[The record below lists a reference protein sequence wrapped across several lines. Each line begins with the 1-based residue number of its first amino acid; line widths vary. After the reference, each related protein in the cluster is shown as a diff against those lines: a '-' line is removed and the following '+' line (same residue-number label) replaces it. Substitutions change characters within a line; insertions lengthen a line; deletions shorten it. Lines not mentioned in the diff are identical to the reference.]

1 MAVKYR
7 DILKHHANLIELR
20 AKMRNAYRMAEAA
33 DVEWNALNDAFKL
46 KHEREDARRA
56 EQGAFP
62 KSEKNKRDDKTEN
75 YELADAFAL
84 QGWWRTQ
91 AMYYAHLIQA
101 EVAVH
106 ATLREEEL

>member
-1 MAVKYR
+1 MKYQASLR
-7 DILKHHANLIELR
+7 ELR

-46 KHEREDARRA
+46 KHQREDHRRA
-56 EQGAFP
+56 EAGNFP

-91 AMYYAHLIQA
+91 AVYYASLIAA
-101 EVAVH
+101 EVA
-106 ATLREEEL
+106 AYTALTEQA